1 MIKSLNRVLIVAG
14 ALGFILGIVFKLI
27 YIFSRTYVLN
37 TTPSALFQFTAICCL
52 ASIALSLIEIS
63 GKIR

>member
-1 MIKSLNRVLIVAG
+1 MIKLLNGILGIAG
-14 ALGFILGIVFKLI
+14 ALGFILGIVFKLV

-63 GKIR
+63 RKVR

>member
-1 MIKSLNRVLIVAG
+1 MIKVLNRVLVIAA
-14 ALGFILGIVFKLI
+14 ALSFILGIIFKLI
-27 YIFSRTYVLN
+27 YVFAKTFVLN